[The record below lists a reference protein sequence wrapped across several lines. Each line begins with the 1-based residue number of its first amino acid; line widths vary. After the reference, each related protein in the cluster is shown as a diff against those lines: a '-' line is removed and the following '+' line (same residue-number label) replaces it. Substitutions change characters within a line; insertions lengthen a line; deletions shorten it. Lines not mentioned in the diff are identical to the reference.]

1 MPIPLESNLNT
12 DATMN
17 NFSFFSLLIAAV
29 LTLSGCAT
37 NEITGRSQVTIGS
50 EDSLIAETAQMYA
63 AMKNDYAAKR
73 ALVSGP
79 QKARVDG
86 ITNRLIEQAV
96 KYRPDSAQWDWE
108 VIVINSKELNA
119 FAMPGG
125 KMGINTGLIN
135 IASDDEIAQ
144 VMGHEIGHALAK
156 HGLEKRTTGLGAGLV
171 ASIGGALLG
180 QSGVPM
186 GQEAVSLGAAGFIA
200 APNSRTAEAE
210 ADRFGIELAAAAG
223 YDPKAAV
230 TLWQKMAA
238 SGGPEQKGFLDTHP
252 TSTDRIAAL
261 NALQAPMQQL
271 RQTRVGATPAPVAA
285 PAKGKKPP
293 AKPAPSVARLP
304 AAYDWLN
311 GPKSMRPRPSAPAL
325 QLYRAP

>member
-1 MPIPLESNLNT
+1 MPIPLESNHHT
-12 DATMN
+12 DATMK

-37 NEITGRSQVTIGS
+37 NEITGRSQVTFGS

-73 ALVSGP
+73 ALVTGP
-79 QKARVDG
+79 QKTRVEA
-86 ITNRLIEQAV
+86 ITNRVIEQAV
-96 KYRPDSAQWDWE
+96 KYRPDSALWDWE
-108 VIVINSKELNA
+108 VIVINSKVPNA

-135 IASDDEIAQ
+135 MASDDEIAQ
-144 VMGHEIGHALAK
+144 VMGHEIGHALGK
-156 HGLEKRTTGLGAGLV
+156 HGLEKRTTGMGAGLV

-186 GQEAVSLGAAGFIA
+186 GQEAISLGAAGFIA

-223 YDPKAAV
+223 YEPKAAV

-238 SGGPEQKGFLDTHP
+238 DGGPEQKGFLDTHP
-252 TSTDRIAAL
+252 TSSERIAAL
-261 NALQAPMQQL
+261 NALVAPMEQL
-271 RQTRVGATPAPVAA
+271 RTARTGAVAA
-285 PAKGKKPP
+285 PLAPPAKGKKPA
-293 AKPAPSVARLP
+293 AKPLSVVARMP
-304 AAYDWLN
+304 APYDWLN
-311 GPKSMRPRPSAPAL
+311 GPKAMRPRSNAPAL
-325 QLYRAP
+325 QLYRAQ

>member
-1 MPIPLESNLNT
+1 MKNL
-12 DATMN
+12 
-17 NFSFFSLLIAAV
+17 SLFSLLIAAV

-50 EDSLIAETAQMYA
+50 EADLIADTAKGYA
-63 AMKNDYAAKR
+63 AMKADFAAKR
-73 ALVSGP
+73 MLVSGP
-79 QKARVDG
+79 QEARVDA

-96 KYRPDSAQWDWE
+96 KYRPDAAQWDWE

-125 KMGINTGLIN
+125 KMGIYTGLMN
-135 IASDDEIAQ
+135 IATDDEIAN

-156 HGLEKRTTGLGAGLV
+156 HGLEKRTTGLGAGLIS
-171 ASIGGALLG
+171 SIGGALLG

-230 TLWQKMAA
+230 TLWQKMASA
-238 SGGPEQKGFLDTHP
+238 NGVAQKGFLDTHP
-252 TSTDRIAAL
+252 TSTERIAAL
-261 NALQAPMQQL
+261 SALQAPMEKL
-271 RQTRVGATPAPVAA
+271 RDTRVGSTPAPVAT
-285 PAKGKKPP
+285 PSKGKKPSVT
-293 AKPAPSVARLP
+293 PAPSVPRLAP
-304 AAYDWLN
+304 AYDWLN
-311 GPKSMRPRPSAPAL
+311 GPKSMRPISNAPAL
-325 QLYRAP
+325 QLYRPQ